1 METRLVEVTTARQI
15 VNGTRMFRCKRTG
28 VRYGSYA
35 SGYVRREVDG
45 MLYQLNRREE
55 YEVVSFSNPESY
67 RGVKSVKIP
76 SERERL
82 LLIEVR
88 SKSYRRSGED
98 MSLDKFEEDIGS
110 SMKFDSGESG
120 VVDLGGMSSSR
131 SYVGSRKNLKWPSYI
146 VQVVHSSMMLDE
158 TPSMIA
164 DRIDQMLVDIPGHR
178 FVFRSWQEKVEAV
191 YNVMEHLKTRA
202 RQSVSRMIEHIDNID
217 RSRG

>member
-1 METRLVEVTTARQI
+1 
-15 VNGTRMFRCKRTG
+15 MFRCKRTG

-55 YEVVSFSNPESY
+55 YEVVSFSNPEPC
-67 RGVKSVKIP
+67 RGVKSVMIP

-98 MSLDKFEEDIGS
+98 MSLDQFEEDIGS

-120 VVDLGGMSSSR
+120 VVDLGGMSTSR

-178 FVFRSWQEKVEAV
+178 FVFRSWQEKVEAIH
-191 YNVMEHLKTRA
+191 N
-202 RQSVSRMIEHIDNID
+202 
-217 RSRG
+217 

>member
-28 VRYGSYA
+28 VGYGSYA

-45 MLYQLNRREE
+45 MLYQLNKREV
-55 YEVVSFSNPESY
+55 YEVVSFSSLEPY
-67 RGVKSVKIP
+67 RCVKRVKIP

-110 SMKFDSGESG
+110 SMKLDDSEGR
-120 VVDLGGMSSSR
+120 VIDLRGMSSR